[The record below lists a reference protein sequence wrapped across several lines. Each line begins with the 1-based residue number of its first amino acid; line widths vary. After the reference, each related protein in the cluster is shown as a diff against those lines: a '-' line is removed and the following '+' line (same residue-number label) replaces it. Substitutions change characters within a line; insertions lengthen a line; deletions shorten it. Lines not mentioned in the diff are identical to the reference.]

1 MLALVLHHLLEG
13 ARDSVPSLLWVKITG
28 STAIVG
34 TLPKWGT
41 ESITKWQSVIEP
53 DPQTWISLDNSGS
66 YVPITIK
73 DTTYSKNVTSF
84 FKDTM
89 WDVKKESG
97 SVILAKNDENMGTV
111 NLRSVSEIGFFDSIE
126 MHQGRNIQYSD
137 ELSSGDESEL
147 FPYPFTIRAT
157 AFRDEY
163 NGFQILGADG
173 NILIEGALQTRNFE
187 FFRNDE
193 KHYLVFVVRARHND
207 PVRPPWA
214 VFGLTRI
221 QLVLQSVD

>member
-1 MLALVLHHLLEG
+1 MFFVSCTVLSYIFYFPPFLTSLCAGIVLALVLHYLLEG
-13 ARDSVPSLLWVKITG
+13 AKDSVLSLRWVKLTG
-28 STAIVG
+28 SAAIVG
-34 TLPKWGT
+34 ALLIWGT
-41 ESITKWQSVIEP
+41 EPISKWQSVVEP
-53 DPQTWISLDNSGS
+53 DPQAWIALDDNGS

-97 SVILAKNDENMGTV
+97 LVILAKNDEDMGTI

-157 AFRDEY
+157 AFRDDITASRY
-163 NGFQILGADG
+163 
-173 NILIEGALQTRNFE
+173 
-187 FFRNDE
+187 
-193 KHYLVFVVRARHND
+193 
-207 PVRPPWA
+207 
-214 VFGLTRI
+214 
-221 QLVLQSVD
+221 